1 MPTNPP
7 QPKVLV
13 VEDEPRL
20 RDLLSDVIPD
30 MGPGFSVTVAR
41 TAEDAARIMQTAP
54 HDILL
59 LDLHL
64 PGKGGMDLLEQ
75 VRRDWPAAQVIIM
88 TGYGDL
94 DTARRAIR
102 LDVVDFLGKPCRL
115 AELEVALARARQR
128 LTNHAPRPT
137 PVETST
143 PANTI
148 PPATLED
155 LERQQILAALDRN
168 NGNRTLTAAQLG
180 ISRRTLQYRL
190 SQYSQ
195 QGHAID

>member
-1 MPTNPP
+1 MPTNPT

-20 RDLLSDVIPD
+20 RDLLADVIPD
-30 MGPGFSVTVAR
+30 MGPGFAVTTAR
-41 TAEDAARIMQTAP
+41 TAEDAARVMQSTP

-64 PGKGGMDLLEQ
+64 PGQGGMDFLAQ
-75 VRRDWPAAQVIIM
+75 VRRDHPAAQVIIM

-115 AELEVALARARQR
+115 AELEVALTRARQR
-128 LTNHAPRPT
+128 LTNNAPTRVTDAPA
-137 PVETST
+137 PPSST
-143 PANTI
+143 T

-168 NGNRTLTAAQLG
+168 NGNRTLTASQLG

-190 SQYSQ
+190 SQYAQ
-195 QGHAID
+195 QGHPID

>member
-41 TAEDAARIMQTAP
+41 TAEDATRIMQTAP

-128 LTNHAPRPT
+128 LTNHTPRPT

-190 SQYSQ
+190 SQYAQ
-195 QGHAID
+195 QGHPID

>member
-1 MPTNPP
+1 MPSNPIL
-7 QPKVLV
+7 KVLV

-20 RDLLSDVIPD
+20 RDLLADVIPD
-30 MGPGFSVTVAR
+30 MGPGFAVTTTR
-41 TAEDAARIMQTAP
+41 TAEDAARVMQTTP

-64 PGKGGMDLLEQ
+64 PGQSGMDFLQ
-75 VRRDWPAAQVIIM
+75 HVRRDHPNAQVIIM

-115 AELEVALARARQR
+115 AELEVALTRARQR
-128 LTNHAPRPT
+128 LTNNTPRPAPPET
-137 PVETST
+137 PA
-143 PANTI
+143 PANT
-148 PPATLED
+148 ASATTLED

-168 NGNRTLTAAQLG
+168 NGNRTLTASQLG

-190 SQYSQ
+190 SQYAQ
-195 QGHAID
+195 QGHPID

>member
-20 RDLLSDVIPD
+20 RDLLADVIPD

-41 TAEDAARIMQTAP
+41 TAEDATRVMQTAP

-115 AELEVALARARQR
+115 AELEVALARAANASRTTR
-128 LTNHAPRPT
+128 RARRPSRPPRPPT
-137 PVETST
+137 RSRLPPSKTSN
-143 PANTI
+143 ANRSS
-148 PPATLED
+148 PPSTATTATA
-155 LERQQILAALDRN
+155 RSPPPNSASAAAPSN
-168 NGNRTLTAAQLG
+168 TA
-180 ISRRTLQYRL
+180 
-190 SQYSQ
+190 
-195 QGHAID
+195 